1 MKNTNSTLTFF
12 RNLRRRPRN
21 TGAFLPSGPALAKVM
36 ALSIDPGIDG
46 PVLELGPGTGAF
58 TQALI
63 ENGVSPDRL
72 VLIEYNADFVRFLRK
87 RFPGVTVI
95 HGSAF
100 DVAKIWAER
109 NLPPIAGIVSGLPLL
124 NFPKELGTGLIR
136 DALALLAPGASY
148 VQFTYSQRPSVPAPE
163 GARVSLAKRVWLN
176 VPPASVWVYQH
187 EAAHS
192 YEAA

>member
-46 PVLELGPGTGAF
+46 PVLELGPGTGVF
-58 TQALI
+58 TQALL
-63 ENGVSPDRL
+63 ENGVTPDRL

-100 DVAKIWAER
+100 DVAQIWAER

-124 NFPKELGTGLIR
+124 NFPKEMGTGLIR

-163 GARVSLAKRVWLN
+163 GARVTLAKRVWLN
-176 VPPASVWVYQH
+176 VPPASVWVYQA
-187 EAAHS
+187 ETVAS